1 MYFNLNIFLKIVEFK
16 YIIDCSLVFT
26 LVVKTKLLTAHTF
39 LSPISQDFRFSFRNV
54 SKIHEAQ
61 SEKQHRGNFHLFVRR
76 GQSL

>member
-26 LVVKTKLLTAHTF
+26 FVVKTKLLTAHTF

-54 SKIHEAQ
+54 SKIHEDIV
-61 SEKQHRGNFHLFVRR
+61 GIFTCL
-76 GQSL
+76 